1 MERRKHPRIRIL
13 VDLELAVGNK
23 GVSHGVAE
31 NISREGVSLYM
42 ESGTAPGLDQM
53 VILNFKIWTGRE
65 RLCRA
70 VQGRVVRQEG
80 TEVSLK
86 FVDDDPLTQAT
97 IHDLLFYVQFDA
109 RHGGTA
115 HDAA

>member
-13 VDLELAVGNK
+13 VDLEMAVG
-23 GVSHGVAE
+23 GQGISHGVAE
-31 NISREGVSLYM
+31 NISREGLSLRI
-42 ESGTAPGLDQM
+42 ESGTAPALDQM
-53 VILNFKIWTGRE
+53 VIMNFKIWTGRE

-70 VQGRVVRQEG
+70 VQGQVVRLEG
-80 TEVSLK
+80 DEVGLN

-97 IHDLLFYVQFDA
+97 IHDLLFYLQFDM
-109 RHGGTA
+109 RHGHHA